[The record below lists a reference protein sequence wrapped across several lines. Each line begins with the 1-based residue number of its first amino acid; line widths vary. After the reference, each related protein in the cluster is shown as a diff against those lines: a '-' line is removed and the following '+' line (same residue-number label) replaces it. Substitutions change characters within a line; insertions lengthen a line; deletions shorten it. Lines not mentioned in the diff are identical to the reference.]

1 MNKFAQLAAD
11 ITKLWTKY
19 GTAYLSGIENT
30 LILALVGTVIG
41 CLIGFVCGVLN
52 TIPRRPND
60 HPMKKI
66 ILTLVRVIIRIYVEV
81 FRGTPMVLQAVFLF
95 YGLPYFTDNAVKFS
109 SVWAAAIVVVSINT
123 GAYMA
128 ESVRGGII
136 SVDPGQTEGA
146 MAIGMTHVQTMTS
159 VILPQALRNIM
170 PQIGNNFIINVK
182 DTSVMFII
190 GFPDFFAA
198 HRATVGASYL
208 YFPSATVEM
217 VGYLTMTLIA
227 SFLLR
232 WAEKK
237 MDGSGNYEL
246 VQEDQLT
253 MTAGTY
259 RHPDRGT
266 PFDERSREYENGEK
280 EAE

>member
-60 HPMKKI
+60 HPLKKI

-81 FRGTPMVLQAVFLF
+81 FRGTPTVLQAVFLF

-182 DTSVMFII
+182 DTSIMFII

-198 HRATVGASYL
+198 YRATVGASYL

>member
-60 HPMKKI
+60 HPLKKI

-237 MDGSGNYEL
+237 MDGTGNYEL

-266 PFDERSREYENGEK
+266 PFDERSKEYENGEK